1 MTTRVTVPRRS
12 RRASNLASRVRI
24 ARTLLDCLSFRGA
37 VPFAASEGREV
48 ESAHKGFDRV
58 NVFKAGRSE
67 RNGTK
72 YARRVVRDDNIP
84 SRTRGGIEGEVFPYF
99 PRWEPCAPTV
109 ELGMFRLIY

>member
-12 RRASNLASRVRI
+12 RRASNLASRVRV

-37 VPFAASEGREV
+37 LPFAASEGREV

-84 SRTRGGIEGEVFPYF
+84 SRTRGSFSLFSAVG
-99 PRWEPCAPTV
+99 TV
-109 ELGMFRLIY
+109 RTNCRTRDVSFDLLTS